1 MSMSDFDIL
10 VIKKMLKI
18 LNDLGPAGIESKDL
32 CEQAQIA
39 CSTPITTTEMDIAVT
54 SMKNQGWISSYRQP
68 MTGRIRW
75 YLNEQGKIA
84 YAGL

>member
-1 MSMSDFDIL
+1 MSMSDTDIL
-10 VIKKMLKI
+10 VIKKMLGI
-18 LNDLGPAGIESKDL
+18 LNSLGPSGIESKDL

-54 SMKNQGWISSYRQP
+54 SMKNQGWIASFRQP
-68 MTGRIRW
+68 ITGRIRW
-75 YLNEQGKIA
+75 YITEQGKIA

>member
-1 MSMSDFDIL
+1 MAMSDTDIL
-10 VIKKMLKI
+10 VMKKMLKI

-39 CSTPITTTEMDIAVT
+39 SSIPITTTEMDIAIT
-54 SMKNQGWISSYRQP
+54 SMKNQGWIASFRQP
-68 MTGRIRW
+68 VTGRIRW
-75 YLNEQGKIA
+75 YLTEQGKIA

>member
-1 MSMSDFDIL
+1 MSMSDTDIL

-18 LNDLGPAGIESKDL
+18 LNDLGPSGIESKDL

-39 CSTPITTTEMDIAVT
+39 CSTPITTTEMDIAIT
-54 SMKNQGWISSYRQP
+54 SMKNQGWIASFRQP
-68 MTGRIRW
+68 VTGRIRW
-75 YLNEQGKIA
+75 YLTEQGKIA